1 MKRRDALRKVRT
13 VCERLD
19 EADPDTFFVRPFKLY
34 LFGSVLTDKPDPN
47 DVDLVLVYKEPPVQS
62 QEEASARYA
71 DIVYG
76 RPSPFDRAS
85 THLRQGMKMIR
96 LYAADDEIGRWN
108 QLLLFPDADGL
119 RLIWKP
125 GLDWRTIVDEIEA
138 HPKPW
143 PGPRPPDAQERAE
156 EAWNALSSEEQETE
170 IARILQALDE
180 KEKELERFLS
190 PAKAQ

>member
-1 MKRRDALRKVRT
+1 MKRRDAFRKVRT

-47 DVDLVLVYKEPPVQS
+47 DVDLVLVYREPRVQS
-62 QEEASARYA
+62 EEEALARYA
-71 DIVYG
+71 DMIYG
-76 RPSPFDRAS
+76 RTSPLDKAS
-85 THLRQGMKMIR
+85 TYLRRGMKMIR
-96 LYAADDEIGRWN
+96 LFPVDDEIGRWN
-108 QLLLFPDADGL
+108 QLPLFPDANGL

-125 GLDWRTIVDEIEA
+125 GLDWRAIVDEIEA

-156 EAWNALSSEEQETE
+156 EAWNTLSPEEQKVE
-170 IARILQALDE
+170 IARIVQALDE
-180 KEKELERFLS
+180 QEKELGCSLQEGM
-190 PAKAQ
+190 

>member
-1 MKRRDALRKVRT
+1 MKRHDALRKVRT

-19 EADPDTFFVRPFKLY
+19 EIDPDTFFVRPLKLY

-62 QEEASARYA
+62 REEASARYA

-85 THLRQGMKMIR
+85 THLRRGIKMIR

-119 RLIWKP
+119 RLVWKP
-125 GLDWRTIVDEIEA
+125 GLNWRTIVNKIEA

-156 EAWNALSSEEQETE
+156 EAWNALSQEEQNAE
-170 IARILQALDE
+170 IARIVDALDE
-180 KEKELERFLS
+180 QEKGIEDSLQEGR
-190 PAKAQ
+190 